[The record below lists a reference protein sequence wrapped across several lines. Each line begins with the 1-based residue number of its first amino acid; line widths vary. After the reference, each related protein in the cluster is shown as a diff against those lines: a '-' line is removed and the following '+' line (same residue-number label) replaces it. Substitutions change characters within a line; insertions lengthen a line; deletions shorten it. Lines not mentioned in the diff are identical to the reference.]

1 MWSSAVFLA
10 QGYAVL
16 HSIIVQLS
24 FFTRGAIRS
33 AFRYPLDH
41 FSHVETLTP
50 TFHVNSTHSFSYIF
64 ISDSGVISF
73 VKYTVAGM
81 RFFVYMVKYF

>member
-1 MWSSAVFLA
+1 MISTSANDVNPCSFATCMWSSAVFLA

-16 HSIIVQLS
+16 HSMIVQLS

-50 TFHVNSTHSFSYIF
+50 TFHVNSTHSFS
-64 ISDSGVISF
+64 
-73 VKYTVAGM
+73 
-81 RFFVYMVKYF
+81 